1 MLSMLIAAC
10 DDVIVP
16 GDPATAPKE
25 TFTISGDILPLMLPV
40 NPLDS
45 AVRPVLLWHR
55 YDGSV
60 YVHGVGTIDID
71 KLTWSITVHGPLPDG
86 AWMEFTGAGT
96 KIFGQASIVLV
107 DGAEIT
113 SGAIYS
119 ETDFTLS
126 YRFRGGAMLHNVI
139 YDTDSTVGGTVPIPY
154 LLRFPAG
161 FSAAIN
167 DTTIQTDTVV
177 TPFEQTGYDLHPTSP
192 TQIPLIL
199 FEPFI

>member
-1 MLSMLIAAC
+1 MLLAAC

-16 GDPATAPKE
+16 GDATQTPQE
-25 TFTISGDILPLMLPV
+25 NFTISGEILPVMSPV
-40 NPLDS
+40 SPLDT

-86 AWMEFTGAGT
+86 AWMDFTGTGT

-107 DGAEIT
+107 DGAGIT
-113 SGAIYS
+113 SGNIYS
-119 ETDFTLS
+119 ETDFTS
-126 YRFRGGAMLHNVI
+126 SFRFRGGAMLHNVI
-139 YDTDSTVGGTVPIPY
+139 YDTDSTMGGLVPIPF
-154 LLRFPAG
+154 LTRFPAG

-167 DTTIQTDTVV
+167 DTTITTDTVV
-177 TPFEQTGYDLHPTSP
+177 TPFEPTGYDLHPTSP

-199 FEPFI
+199 FEPFL